1 MTRKLR
7 REAEVDTLLAK
18 VIKRTAERVRCPPP
32 LTKSPVESVGLISV
46 AWLGFRTTYK
56 TAGTAKLRGSRNA

>member
-18 VIKRTAERVRCPPP
+18 VIKRTAKRVRCPPP
-32 LTKSPVESVGLISV
+32 LPRVPLNPFSVGTDGGWV
-46 AWLGFRTTYK
+46 
-56 TAGTAKLRGSRNA
+56 